1 MDGDSSSDDEE
12 LNSVKKQIQHQQ
24 TEIKPSRK
32 RKELST
38 ASLPAEGDHM
48 IVGEHDGGPA
58 LVGGKAFKENL
69 HFPWLELVGPTCHSV
84 KQVKAGIDLTHVKK
98 KYRNMRCI
106 ICAQY
111 NPSTP
116 WAEVWARKFEL
127 QTLVDHAKS
136 SAHVK
141 SDTAFKSS
149 PDYNADSEPLQ
160 SMIKVVS
167 GSGKALQVDKAA
179 RDEALE
185 AAAAAAVAAG
195 IIDVDGFAGH
205 GGAKSNVR
213 IRGASGGGHVIA
225 HSTRIRPDWLYSE
238 GSLCLS
244 DKQATDPTLA
254 HNTKK
259 KYKQMACLYC
269 REYVPDSM
277 WAQLRPRKFES
288 AVIGDHERSACHQKA
303 LELRASRMGGVVD
316 GQGHGQQGQQLQQ
329 QPQQQQQ
336 QQQPMLLQHAP
347 LIHMPPHLQH
357 AALDRLPNV
366 TEVHHEV
373 GETVTFV

>member
-12 LNSVKKQIQHQQ
+12 LNSVKKQIQNHQI
-24 TEIKPSRK
+24 ENKPSRK
-32 RKELST
+32 RKELSA
-38 ASLPAEGDHM
+38 ASIPEGEQGM
-48 IVGEHDGGPA
+48 MGEHDGGVP

-195 IIDVDGFAGH
+195 NIDVDGFGH

-244 DKQATDPTLA
+244 DKQATDPTLV

-303 LELRASRMGGVVD
+303 LELRASRMGGMPE
-316 GQGHGQQGQQLQQ
+316 GLQGMAP
-329 QPQQQQQ
+329 PQQQQQ
-336 QQQPMLLQHAP
+336 QQQQHQQPQLQMQLQQHAP
-347 LIHMPPHLQH
+347 MIHLPHLQH
-357 AALDRLPNV
+357 ASALDRLPNV

-373 GETVTFV
+373 GEAVTFV